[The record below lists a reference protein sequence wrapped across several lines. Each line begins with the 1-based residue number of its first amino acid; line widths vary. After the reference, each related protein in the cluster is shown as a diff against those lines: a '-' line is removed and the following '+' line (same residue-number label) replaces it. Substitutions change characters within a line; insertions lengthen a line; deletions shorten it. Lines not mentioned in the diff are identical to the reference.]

1 LDSSLD
7 AVVVAHGRLVRR
19 RPHAH
24 SSSNSDAHS
33 YSRANSNSDA
43 ESNSNSGHRMQ
54 RDSDLDRDRD
64 LYRRAAR
71 KLQRLHLRSQVV
83 ESKPESSVQL
93 RPRWPMAA
101 HRLLR
106 HDADSNSN
114 SYSNSY
120 TGANANTTAD
130 RDV

>member
-1 LDSSLD
+1 LDSGLD

-43 ESNSNSGHRMQ
+43 EPGHRMQ

-71 KLQRLHLRSQVV
+71 ELQRLHLRSQVV

-106 HDADSNSN
+106 HDADSNSY